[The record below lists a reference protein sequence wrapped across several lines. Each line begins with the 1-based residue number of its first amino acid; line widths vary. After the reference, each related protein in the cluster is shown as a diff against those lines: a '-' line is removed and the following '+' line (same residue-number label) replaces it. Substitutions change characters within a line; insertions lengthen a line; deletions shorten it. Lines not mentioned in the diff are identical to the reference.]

1 MLAKLERWMVRSRQI
16 AIQLIDTQLLNETVG
31 QVTKT
36 SRLEMLG
43 MEVEASQNAYN
54 EGNIAITLYRRILR
68 EQSCLRKEEPASL
81 MTVY

>member
-1 MLAKLERWMVRSRQI
+1 
-16 AIQLIDTQLLNETVG
+16 
-31 QVTKT
+31 
-36 SRLEMLG
+36 

-68 EQSCLRKEEPASL
+68 EKSCLREEEPATL